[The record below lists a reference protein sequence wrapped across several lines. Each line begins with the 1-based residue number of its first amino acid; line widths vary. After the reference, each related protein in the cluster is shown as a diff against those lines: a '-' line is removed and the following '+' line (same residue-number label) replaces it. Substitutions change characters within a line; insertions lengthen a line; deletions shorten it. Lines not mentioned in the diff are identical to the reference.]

1 MLAYPQSLR
10 GNISLSSTTIDSV
23 VKFYYEDGISRA
35 SSNSKDTIK
44 INGKPA
50 IVRFLEMTIL
60 DAYRIFNERFPGV
73 VSRSTFTVVR
83 PHEVKIATPHETWM
97 EQVLSEIYGVKSLS
111 ADNKIDMKV
120 LITRM
125 VCTTQK
131 EEYFNEEFDD
141 CPIENITDVLTHN
154 NSMDLDEECSWT
166 LWKKVDN
173 KFDLQQ
179 MIDSVDSLLTEIKER
194 WSTFLLH
201 TYSNREQ
208 REYIK
213 DLRSQST
220 DKSFIVAQIDF
231 SMNYTLLRQR
241 EVQQGFVSQHQA
253 TLFTIHL
260 TIGQGQRNLAII
272 SNYLEH
278 TTAFVYCAQKVLV
291 EFIKKNFPLVKK
303 INYLSDGACA
313 HFKNNANI
321 LNLIHHKTDYDLEAA
336 LTFTAAGHG
345 KGAGGGIGTV
355 IKTIA
360 RRATLSKNILLS
372 TAKDFFEFSKAQ
384 QLTIEERSNKDCPG
398 VYVFYIEAEEV
409 EKAKNNFLKARSE
422 KFRKSGKKNHL
433 LKIANDSSDLGTIR
447 GIRMM
452 HEFQPTSD
460 TTVQYRT
467 TSRSTHI
474 RTFTFK

>member
-1 MLAYPQSLR
+1 
-10 GNISLSSTTIDSV
+10 
-23 VKFYYEDGISRA
+23 
-35 SSNSKDTIK
+35 
-44 INGKPA
+44 
-50 IVRFLEMTIL
+50 
-60 DAYRIFNERFPGV
+60 
-73 VSRSTFTVVR
+73 
-83 PHEVKIATPHETWM
+83 
-97 EQVLSEIYGVKSLS
+97 
-111 ADNKIDMKV
+111 
-120 LITRM
+120 
-125 VCTTQK
+125 
-131 EEYFNEEFDD
+131 
-141 CPIENITDVLTHN
+141 
-154 NSMDLDEECSWT
+154 
-166 LWKKVDN
+166 
-173 KFDLQQ
+173 
-179 MIDSVDSLLTEIKER
+179 MIGSVDSLLTEIKER

-201 TYSNREQ
+201 AYSNREQ

-241 EVQQGFVSQHQA
+241 EVKQG
-253 TLFTIHL
+253 
-260 TIGQGQRNLAII
+260 
-272 SNYLEH
+272 
-278 TTAFVYCAQKVLV
+278 
-291 EFIKKNFPLVKK
+291 
-303 INYLSDGACA
+303 DGACA
-313 HFKNNANI
+313 HFKTNANI
-321 LNLIHHKTDYDLEAA
+321 LNLIHHTTDYDLEAA
-336 LTFTAAGHG
+336 WTFTATGHG

-384 QLTIEERSNKDCPG
+384 HLTIEERSNKDCPG